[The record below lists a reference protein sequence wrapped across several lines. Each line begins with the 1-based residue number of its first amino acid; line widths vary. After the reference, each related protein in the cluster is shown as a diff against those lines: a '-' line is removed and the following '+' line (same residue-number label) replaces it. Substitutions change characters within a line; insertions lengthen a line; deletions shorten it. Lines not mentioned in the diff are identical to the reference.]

1 MGKVR
6 PDNSWLS
13 WLLDQPIENGFHCK
27 RCGHLHP
34 QFLFSGLHPEL
45 GFLQNYGMCER
56 GSGSE
61 LLFRFTFSYCT
72 VDELLDASD
81 REQHQA
87 LSHHLASL
95 TRAVSEAYVAAKQR
109 GILHHYIIA
118 PMCTKLILAHG
129 NSGNDMDI
137 ANYTIRDSDGIKLGQ
152 LLRALLRLCR
162 CSLSD
167 RRAEALTI
175 NDAYIVEMWD
185 ETQAVV
191 QSSLEVD

>member
-45 GFLQNYGMCER
+45 GFLQNYGMCGR

-61 LLFRFTFSYCT
+61 LLFRFIFSYCT

-162 CSLSD
+162 CSLLD